1 MRAAWGAGVCMVHA
15 HEDAQTLREAW
26 GKEGPGD
33 GGLPGEEGPGALPA
47 LSCLILATYLCITL
61 VTDS

>member
-1 MRAAWGAGVCMVHA
+1 MVHA